1 MRVLLLMLLKRIM
14 RRRSG
19 RRLAEW
25 GKLIGVLREAVRGR
39 RSGGG
44 GGESSRQRNGRS

>member
-1 MRVLLLMLLKRIM
+1 MRVLLVLLEGIM
-14 RRRSG
+14 RRRGG
-19 RRLAEW
+19 RRLAER

-44 GGESSRQRNGRS
+44 GGESSRQ